1 VTDIRAIDGAI
12 AGTRVRRTLS
22 KQAVRIILYAQL
34 VVLDC
39 LAIFSGFTTAQLMGG
54 ASWVSWTS
62 PAGLNLLYLLV
73 PLYALLAIN
82 RSAYTIDAL
91 GSLAESLRRAL
102 TALFVTMLII
112 LMFGFFFK
120 AESLVARL
128 PFAVGIATA
137 GLFMTGTRVA
147 FYYYTRRRTGDEL
160 TDELLIVDGIDYR
173 GHSHGTIVDA
183 RVEAIEPDLH
193 NPKMLSRLAG
203 YIHGFDRVVV
213 ACPEDRQRAWSLL
226 LKGSAIRGE
235 ILLSQ
240 SNPLGAI
247 GLSQYHGRDTL
258 VVSRGSLS
266 VTNRAKKRALDLV
279 VTVPALIL
287 LAPLFL
293 VVAIAIK
300 LESAG
305 PVFFRQQRIGR
316 SNQLFNI
323 LKFRSMRAE
332 ACDAEGNQSTR
343 RDDERITR
351 VGAFIRRTSIDE
363 LPQLINVLRGDMSLV
378 GPRPHALGS
387 LAGDKLFWEIDEQY
401 WVRHALKPG
410 ITGLAQIRGYRG
422 STLAREDLEN
432 RLKADLEYVHGWRL
446 WRDISI
452 LFTTAR
458 VLIHRNAF

>member
-1 VTDIRAIDGAI
+1 MTDIRAIDGAI

-34 VVLDC
+34 VILDC
-39 LAIFSGFTTAQLMGG
+39 LAIFSGFSIAAFAGDS
-54 ASWVSWTS
+54 SWMS
-62 PAGLNLLYLLV
+62 PGGLNLLYLLV

-137 GLFMTGTRVA
+137 GLFMTVTRVG
-147 FYYYTRRRTGDEL
+147 FFHYTRRRTGDEL
-160 TDELLIVDGIDYR
+160 TDELLIVDGVDYR

-193 NPKMLSRLAG
+193 NPKMLSRLAS

-266 VTNRAKKRALDLV
+266 VTNRAKKRALDLI

-293 VVAIAIK
+293 AVAIAIK

-351 VGAFIRRTSIDE
+351 VGAFIRKTSIDE

-452 LFTTAR
+452 LFTTAK
-458 VLIHRNAF
+458 VLVHRNAF

>member
-1 VTDIRAIDGAI
+1 MTDIRAINSALTGGRA
-12 AGTRVRRTLS
+12 RRTLS
-22 KQAVRIILYAQL
+22 KQAIRIILYAQL
-34 VVLDC
+34 VILDC
-39 LAIFSGFTTAQLMGG
+39 ITIFSGFSIAAFAGG
-54 ASWVSWTS
+54 ASWMS
-62 PAGLNLLYLLV
+62 PGGPNLLYLLV

-91 GSLAESLRRAL
+91 GSLAESLRRSL
-102 TALFVTMLII
+102 TALFVTMLIM

-120 AESLVARL
+120 AETLVARL

-137 GLFMTGTRVA
+137 GLFMAGARVS
-147 FYYYTRRRTGDEL
+147 FYYYTRKRTGDEL
-160 TDELLIVDGIDYR
+160 TDELLIVDGVEYP
-173 GHSHGTIVDA
+173 GHTRGTIVDA

-193 NPKMLSRLAG
+193 NPKMLSRLAS

-213 ACPEDRQRAWSLL
+213 ACPEERQRAWSLL

-235 ILLSQ
+235 ILLFQ
-240 SNPLGAI
+240 ANPLGAI
-247 GLSQYHGRDTL
+247 GLSQYQGRDTL

-293 VVAIAIK
+293 IVAIAIK
-300 LESAG
+300 IESQG
-305 PVFFRQQRIGR
+305 PIFFRQQRIGR

-332 ACDAEGNQSTR
+332 DCDAEGNRSTE
-343 RDDERITR
+343 RDDDRITR

-387 LAGDKLFWEIDEQY
+387 LAGNKLFWEIDEQY

-422 STLAREDLEN
+422 STLLREDLEN

-452 LFTTAR
+452 LFTTAK
-458 VLIHRNAF
+458 VLAHRNAF